1 MTGDNVTRLLV
12 VATIVAAAA
21 GLVDAAIGGEWDLF
35 LVFAI
40 LIALGIALATRIEGR
55 RVSIAIRRDLATW
68 LRNRSAVSG
77 ESMAALTDRAL
88 GAYQERYDPANATRD
103 MT

>member
-12 VATIVAAAA
+12 VATIVAAVA
-21 GLVDAAIGGEWDLF
+21 GLIDAAIGGEWDLV

-55 RVSIAIRRDLATW
+55 RVSIAIRRDLAVW

-77 ESMAALTDRAL
+77 ESMTALTDRAL
-88 GAYQERYDPANATRD
+88 GAYQERYDPANSTRD
-103 MT
+103 MS